1 MKNINND
8 PKNNF
13 NSEYERGNYLNFF
26 GETLI
31 FFGSILKLI
40 WINENQRNK
49 NKNQIIK
56 KNVDHLISLINWG
69 GRSSDGERAVHET
82 HESARCKD
90 GNHNGRVRLKQN
102 NKIMWLWDMPAH
114 GRSCSS
120 GLLLR
125 WISPDWSTINHH
137 QN

>member
-13 NSEYERGNYLNFF
+13 NSEYERGKYLKFF

-49 NKNQIIK
+49 NQNQTS
-56 KNVDHLISLINWG
+56 H
-69 GRSSDGERAVHET
+69 
-82 HESARCKD
+82 
-90 GNHNGRVRLKQN
+90 HN
-102 NKIMWLWDMPAH
+102 
-114 GRSCSS
+114 
-120 GLLLR
+120 
-125 WISPDWSTINHH
+125 WST
-137 QN
+137 